1 MAIFFTVI
9 ITLGIVVGL
18 FVFAAWLFRD
28 DIARRE
34 SEIEAWHRAWQVQ
47 QVEYDTEQRLRD
59 ATRTAMNQMLS
70 EVRKHDGGSRG

>member
-1 MAIFFTVI
+1 MTIFFTVLF
-9 ITLGIVVGL
+9 TLAAVVGV
-18 FVFAAWLFRD
+18 FVFCAWLFRD

-34 SEIEAWHRAWQVQ
+34 AEIEAWHRAWQVQ

-70 EVRKHDGGSRG
+70 EVRKHDGGNRG